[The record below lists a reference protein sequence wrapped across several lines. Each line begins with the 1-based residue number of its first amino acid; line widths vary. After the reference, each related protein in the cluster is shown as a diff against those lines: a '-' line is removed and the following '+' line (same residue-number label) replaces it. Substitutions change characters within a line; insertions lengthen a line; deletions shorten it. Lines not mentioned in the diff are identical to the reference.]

1 MHDIRAIRETPE
13 TYAKAWSRRPSL
25 DGKAVVAEILAL
37 DAEVRKHLL
46 AKEAAEASRNAKSKE
61 IGKAKASKDEA
72 LAASLMAEVA
82 SAKATIEEAGKL
94 EAEAVSRRDDM
105 LARLPNLPFDDVPDG
120 ADEHGN
126 IVKRVWDGTQ
136 REEGYKPSGLKS
148 GAKIN
153 QPKDH
158 ADLGEALKMMD
169 FEAAARMSGARFV
182 VLKGQLARLER
193 ALTQFMLDIQTGE
206 NGYSETAVPLLVRD
220 SALFGTGQLP
230 KFREDQFK
238 ASLVQETKFAEL
250 YDLFGSRGL
259 LDPTIED
266 AIDEQVFQIRMGTL
280 TTDPEVRRLALET
293 FSELQ
298 ESKRRRMAAEV
309 MVKAINRGF
318 LTDNFWLIP
327 TAEVSL
333 TNIIR
338 EQITDAADL
347 PMRMT
352 AATPC
357 FRSEAGSAGRDT
369 KGMIRMHQF
378 IKVELVS
385 ITKPED
391 SAAEH
396 ERMTRCA
403 EGILERL
410 ELPYRTM
417 MLCAGDMGFGARKT
431 YDLEVWL
438 PSQNTYREI
447 SSCSNCGD
455 FQARRMDARY
465 REAPSGDNPKPKPEF
480 VHTLNGSGLAVGRT
494 LVAVLENY
502 QEADG
507 RIRVPK
513 ALVPYMGGLEV
524 IGLVFFLLR
533 AKRGGGGSARSDETE
548 GATFLPRRLPPPSR

>member
-37 DAEVRKHLL
+37 DAEVRKHIL
-46 AKEAAEASRNAKSKE
+46 AKEAAEAARNAKSKE

-72 LAASLMAEVA
+72 LAATLMADVA
-82 SAKATIEEAGKL
+82 AAKATIEEAGKL
-94 EAEAVSRRDDM
+94 EAEAVSKRDDL

-120 ADEHGN
+120 VDEHGN
-126 IVKRVWDGTQ
+126 KVVRTVGTPRQ
-136 REEGYKPSGLKS
+136 FNF
-148 GAKIN
+148 A
-153 QPKDH
+153 PKDH

-169 FEAAARMSGARFV
+169 FEAAAKMSGARFV

-193 ALTQFMLDIQTGE
+193 ALTQFMLDVQTGE
-206 NGYSETAVPLLVRD
+206 NGYVEHQVPLIVRD
-220 SALFGTGQLP
+220 KSMYGTGQLP
-230 KFREDQFK
+230 KFE
-238 ASLVQETKFAEL
+238 E
-250 YDLFGSRGL
+250 DLFK
-259 LDPTIED
+259 LDPD
-266 AIDEQVFQIRMGTL
+266 AQHANLRRDFADVRARFPKQATSWDAGNFGGDL
-280 TTDPEVRRLALET
+280 PPELIQEMVRAMIKADDLDVD
-293 FSELQ
+293 F
-298 ESKRRRMAAEV
+298 KRY
-309 MVKAINRGF
+309 
-318 LTDNFWLIP
+318 LIP

-333 TNIIR
+333 TNIYR
-338 EQITDAADL
+338 EQITEAEAL
-347 PMRMT
+347 PARMT

-369 KGMIRMHQF
+369 KGMIRQHQF

-385 ITKPED
+385 ITKPEE

-524 IGLVFFLLR
+524 IG
-533 AKRGGGGSARSDETE
+533 
-548 GATFLPRRLPPPSR
+548 